1 MAIDLL
7 AHLFKHVQ
15 LPSMPTMLLVCFT
28 QNAEDVT
35 LQLQYEASFGNMK
48 PNKVASYLEYKPQ
61 IYIYEP
67 GDSKLG

>member
-1 MAIDLL
+1 MATDLL

-48 PNKVASYLEYKPQ
+48 PNKVASYLE
-61 IYIYEP
+61 
-67 GDSKLG
+67 